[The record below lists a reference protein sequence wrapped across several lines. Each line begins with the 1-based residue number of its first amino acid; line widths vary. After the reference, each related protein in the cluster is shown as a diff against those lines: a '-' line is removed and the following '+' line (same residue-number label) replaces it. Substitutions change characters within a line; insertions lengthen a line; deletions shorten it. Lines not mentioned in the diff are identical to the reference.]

1 MQYERMEHHS
11 YTKDKNLVHK
21 DKWRQLHEHEDY
33 FMLQMYEK
41 QRVRTSSRG
50 ILFPYRPKQKHA
62 DARGIG
68 VSGKKRAERGRPTPL
83 GGGGVREE
91 RGGSASGGGR

>member
-1 MQYERMEHHS
+1 MQYERMEHHC

-41 QRVRTSSRG
+41 QRV
-50 ILFPYRPKQKHA
+50 
-62 DARGIG
+62 
-68 VSGKKRAERGRPTPL
+68 
-83 GGGGVREE
+83 
-91 RGGSASGGGR
+91 